1 MEADGRST
9 WKILGGVK
17 GEEIEERRGWG
28 GVTLVGDGSLYKK
41 NNLKIIA
48 GSSIGCRYPR

>member
-17 GEEIEERRGWG
+17 GEEIEERRG
-28 GVTLVGDGSLYKK
+28 VTLVGDGSLYK